1 MTDSDLNNAKLGIL
15 GGSGLYNIK
24 IDNVKEVNIDT
35 PYGKPSDSIRTGSL
49 NGMEIVFLAR
59 HGRNHNFLPTE
70 VPYQANIW
78 ALKNLG
84 VKWII
89 SASAVGSLKEDI
101 RPLDMVIPDQFIDR
115 THSRPI
121 SFFGDGVVAHVSMA
135 EPYCPKLSEL
145 LRASALEIMPKEL
158 KLHFGGTY
166 LCMEGPAFSTKA
178 ESIFYRSLNCSV
190 IGMTN
195 HTEARLAR
203 EAEIAYSSLAMST
216 DYDCWHEDHE
226 NVTVEMIVSNLK
238 ANAELAEKIIFK
250 VAKNLDLN
258 RPYSKSHDALKYA
271 LLTQKEHVPNET
283 LEKINLLTMK
293 YWK

>member
-1 MTDSDLNNAKLGIL
+1 MIDSNLNIAKLGIL

-24 IDNVKEVNIDT
+24 IDDVKEINIET
-35 PYGKPSDSIRTGSL
+35 PYGKPSDSLRTGSI

-59 HGRNHNFLPTE
+59 HGRHHNFLPTE

-78 ALKNLG
+78 AMKNLG

-89 SASAVGSLKEDI
+89 SASAVGSLKEEI
-101 RPLDMVIPDQFIDR
+101 RPLDMVIPNQFIDR

-121 SFFGDGVVAHVSMA
+121 SFFGEGVVAHVSLA

-145 LRASALEIMPKEL
+145 LRTSALEVMPEEL

-178 ESIFYRSLNCSV
+178 ESIFYRSLNCSI

-238 ANAELAEKIIFK
+238 SNAELAEKIIFE

-271 LLTQKEHVPNET
+271 LLTQKDHVPPET